1 MATLFF
7 AVFAGAAEVAMGDPL
22 QEDSV
27 AIGGA
32 SDVTVAIIGT
42 DRKRRRVRIFADADC
57 FATWGETPVAKNDG
71 TDGRPLAA
79 NVAEYFDIES
89 GHQIAVIEKV

>member
-7 AVFAGAAEVAMGDPL
+7 TVFAGAAEVAMGDPI

-27 AIGGA
+27 AIGGSSTA
-32 SDVTVAIIGT
+32 SAVLAGT
-42 DRKRRRVRIFADADC
+42 GKKRRRVRLFADIDC
-57 FATWGETPVAKNDG
+57 YATWGENPVAKNDG

-79 NVAEYFDIES
+79 SVAEYFDIEV
-89 GHQIAVIEKV
+89 GHQIAAIERI